1 MSNEVMNQNENGQEI
16 MQLDFNRGIETV
28 TSEICTIKKQ
38 TQLIVLQSA
47 IEIGRRLIEAKAL
60 VPYGEW
66 GKYLEEQVEFS
77 QSRANDMMRLV
88 KEYGSEQFTI
98 FGAISDS
105 QTLGNLPYTKALKLL
120 AIPFDER
127 EDFVKENDVEGMS
140 TRELDKLLKER
151 DEARRQLQDTDAK
164 LDSVQ
169 RELAA
174 SKDAQ
179 SDLRQR
185 LAQAQADVKAADD
198 EAVQNERAL
207 KEEIEKLKADLEKKK
222 AAEKKAKDKLKEL
235 QENPEVPQDVLDR
248 MKSEAEIAA
257 KDSSKGEIE
266 ALKAEALKKQ
276 TEAEQA
282 VKEAEKQA
290 EIAAQRLEA
299 LEKQVRAASPEVT
312 EFKLWF
318 ERVQEDWNRMQGALL
333 KVQGND
339 PDTAEK
345 LRSAVKAVLEQWK

>member
-1 MSNEVMNQNENGQEI
+1 MSNEVMVQQAMKLEI
-16 MQLDFNRGIETV
+16 TRGIETV
-28 TSEICTIKKQ
+28 TSEICTIKRQ
-38 TQLIVLQSA
+38 MQLISLQCA
-47 IEIGRRLIEAKAL
+47 IEIGRRLIEAKAM

-66 GKYLEEQVEFS
+66 GKYLKEQVDFS
-77 QSRANDMMRLV
+77 QSTADNMMKLA

-105 QTLGNLPYTKALKLL
+105 QTLGNLPYSKALKLL

-127 EDFVKENDVEGMS
+127 ENFVKENDVEGMS

-179 SDLRQR
+179 TALAQR

-207 KEEIEKLKADLEKKK
+207 KEEIEALKADLEKKK
-222 AAEKKAKDKLKEL
+222 EAEKKAKEKFKALK
-235 QENPEVPQDVLDR
+235 ENPEVPQEVIDR
-248 MKSEAEIAA
+248 MKTEAEATA
-257 KDSSKGEIE
+257 KEGAKAETEKAINE
-266 ALKAEALKKQ
+266 ALEKQ
-276 TEAEQA
+276 RSAEQA
-282 VKEAEKQA
+282 VLEAEKQA
-290 EIAAQRLEA
+290 ELAAQKLEA
-299 LEKQVRAASPEVT
+299 LEKQVRAANPEVT
-312 EFKLWF
+312 EFKLYF

-339 PDTAEK
+339 PETAEK

>member
-1 MSNEVMNQNENGQEI
+1 MSNEVANQEV
-16 MQLDFNRGIETV
+16 MQLDFYRGIETV
-28 TSEICTIKKQ
+28 TSEICTIKRQ
-38 TQLIVLQSA
+38 MQLISLQCA
-47 IEIGRRLIEAKAL
+47 IEIGRRLIEAKAM

-66 GKYLEEQVEFS
+66 GTYLKEQVDFS
-77 QSRANDMMRLV
+77 QSTADNMMKLA

-98 FGAISDS
+98 FGAFSDS

-120 AIPFDER
+120 AVPFEER
-127 EDFVKENDVEGMS
+127 ENFVKENDVEAMS

-151 DEARRQLQDTDAK
+151 DEARRRLQDTDAK

-179 SDLRQR
+179 SALAQR

-207 KEEIEKLKADLEKKK
+207 KEEIEALKADLEKKK
-222 AAEKKAKDKLKEL
+222 DAEKKAKEKLKAL
-235 QENPEVPQDVLDR
+235 KENPEVPQEVLDR
-248 MKSEAEIAA
+248 MKTEAEATA
-257 KDSSKGEIE
+257 KEG
-266 ALKAEALKKQ
+266 AKAEAEKAINEALEKQ
-276 TEAEQA
+276 RSAEQA

-312 EFKLWF
+312 EFKLYF